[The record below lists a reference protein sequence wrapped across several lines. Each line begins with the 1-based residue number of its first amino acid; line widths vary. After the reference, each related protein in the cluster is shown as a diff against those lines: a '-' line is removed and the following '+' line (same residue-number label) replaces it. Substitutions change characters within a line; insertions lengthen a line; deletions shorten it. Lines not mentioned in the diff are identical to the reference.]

1 MTTESRELHQA
12 FGLYKFGPLK
22 RTSTPRYT
30 RKCADKYRRS
40 GLFLIMILCKIV
52 GKIVN
57 LIEKVN
63 WDRFRA
69 IAYFQAGILVIP
81 HTL

>member
-22 RTSTPRYT
+22 RTSTPCYT
-30 RKCADKYRRS
+30 LKCADKYRRS
-40 GLFLIMILCKIV
+40 GLFLIMILCEIV
-52 GKIVN
+52 GKIVVD
-57 LIEKVN
+57 KVN
-63 WDRFRA
+63 WDRLRA